1 MGLLPDQLYSLT
13 PHELNL
19 LAKGYRE
26 QENIKWRRSAFIAAN
41 IMNIHSKRK
50 ITIEKL
56 LGEDSK
62 KRKKISKD
70 ERSKKLQELQDM
82 ENIINGR

>member
-1 MGLLPDQLYSLT
+1 M
-13 PHELNL
+13 

-26 QENIKWRRSAFIAAN
+26 KENTAWRRSAFIAAN
-41 IMNIHSKRK
+41 IMNMHSKRK

-62 KRKKISKD
+62 KKKKITKD
-70 ERSKKLQELQDM
+70 ERQQKILDVEEM
-82 ENIINGR
+82 EKIINGR